1 MPTRAERLG
10 LIRALEEV
18 RGGTRVITY
27 LTSTRANL
35 ESQMAMDV
43 IPVVYQHLREIDTP
57 REETQIDLFIHSN
70 GGDGIVPWRLVSL
83 IREKCSKFSVLVP
96 HLAFSAATLT
106 ALGADSVV
114 MHPLGSLGPTD
125 PTVAND
131 FNPRNPQNQ
140 NQLLGIS
147 VEDVS
152 SYMSLVKEDVGIR
165 HEEEL
170 VQAFAILARKV
181 HPLALGNVK
190 RATSQSRMMGEKLLK
205 LRKDEAMDEHDVAEL
220 IEGLTSQLYFHG
232 HPINR
237 NEARE
242 DLRLSFVEDAT
253 PDVEKAMWSLY
264 SAYDEDMRL
273 AEPFQPAQEA
283 YAMQAIAAPP
293 PPQMIQTPQ
302 GIEAIPSSPTTATV
316 QLPTVMSAIIESTAR
331 TDVHEAVLEVT
342 LKREWT
348 GELGANV
355 FPRSSRWVAETSP
368 PAAAPEAE
376 DPAAGGA
383 AAA

>member
-1 MPTRAERLG
+1 MATREERVA
-10 LIRALEEV
+10 LIKALEEA

-43 IPVVYQHLREIDTP
+43 IPVIYEHLRTIETP
-57 REETQIDLFIHSN
+57 KEETKIDLFLHSN
-70 GGDGIVPWRLVSL
+70 GGDGIVPWRMVPL
-83 IREKCSKFSVLVP
+83 IRENCSRFCVLVP
-96 HLAFSAATLT
+96 HHAFSAATLT
-106 ALGADSVV
+106 ALGADTVV

-125 PTVAND
+125 PTVANE

-140 NQLLGIS
+140 SQPLGIS

-152 SYMSLVKEDVGIR
+152 SYMSLVKDDVGIR

-205 LRKDEAMDEHDVAEL
+205 LRKDETMDEHDVAEL
-220 IEGLTSQLYFHG
+220 IEGLTSKLYFHG

-237 NEARE
+237 AEARE

-253 PDVEKAMWSLY
+253 HEVEEAMWELY
-264 SAYDEDMRL
+264 GAYVDDMRL
-273 AEPFQPAQEA
+273 TEPFQPAQEA
-283 YAMQAIAAPP
+283 YAIQAIAAPG

-302 GIEAIPSSPTTATV
+302 GIQVIPTSPTTANV
-316 QLPTVMSAIIESTAR
+316 VLPTVMSAVIESTDR
-331 TDVHEAVLEVT
+331 TDVHQVEFEVT

-355 FPRSSRWVAETSP
+355 FPRSSGWTEIT
-368 PAAAPEAE
+368 PAAAAAE
-376 DPAAGGA
+376 PQEPPAEE
-383 AAA
+383 